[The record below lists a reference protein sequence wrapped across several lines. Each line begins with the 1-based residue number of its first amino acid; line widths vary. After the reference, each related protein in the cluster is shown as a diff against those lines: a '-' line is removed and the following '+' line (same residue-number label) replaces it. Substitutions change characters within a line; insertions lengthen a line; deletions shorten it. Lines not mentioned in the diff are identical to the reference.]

1 MKKKTFR
8 AGGKRKGNKGKKMKQ
23 NKFYMKKPKK
33 EKPKKKKLKKKRF
46 GITLRKKKDSPIF
59 ISQPRKRRY
68 TINVS
73 RRKPHIRS
81 MTYSDSSMFSSG
93 TGMRPKYR
101 RKAMVNEQID
111 DMRRGALMLQDDN
124 KIFYKEL

>member
-23 NKFYMKKPKK
+23 NKFHMK
-33 EKPKKKKLKKKRF
+33 KPKKKKLKKKRF

-93 TGMRPKYR
+93 TGMKPKYR

-111 DMRRGALMLQDDN
+111 GMRRGALMLQDDN

>member
-1 MKKKTFR
+1 MKKKTIR
-8 AGGKRKGNKGKKMKQ
+8 AGGKRNGKKIKQ
-23 NKFYMKKPKK
+23 KKDSMKKSK
-33 EKPKKKKLKKKRF
+33 EK
-46 GITLRKKKDSPIF
+46 LRKKRSGITIRRKKKSPIV

-111 DMRRGALMLQDDN
+111 DMHRGALMLQDDN